1 MLVKTFFFRGGES
14 LIPGLNA
21 LMKLLPAEKI
31 ARTFRNGM
39 YTCGRLNNDNN
50 ILQPTQDI
58 FSGLNK
64 ITIKN
69 ILMAM

>member
-39 YTCGRLNNDNN
+39 YTCGRLNNDNKYCN
-50 ILQPTQDI
+50 QLKIFPQVEQDYDQ
-58 FSGLNK
+58 
-64 ITIKN
+64 N